1 MQSGVTLADRAVAY
15 GHKGHVVWLTGVPG
29 VGKSTLAR
37 YLERE
42 LFDRH
47 VKTFVLDGENLRFG
61 LSADLGF
68 TDADRSEQARRAGE
82 VARLFR
88 LAGFV
93 VIVALVSPFD
103 ADREY
108 ARTLV
113 GHESFSLIHLE
124 ALPAILR
131 ERDPHGLYSRVAG
144 GAAVAVP
151 GLNSPYEPPV
161 GAALQVDTGGES
173 IQASGARILGV
184 NNRDLRTFQVDLAVS
199 LRLADKIPSGVIK
212 VTESGI
218 NTADDVRQLRAAGYN
233 SFLVGE
239 HLMQSGDPARA
250 LQTLLS

>member
-1 MQSGVTLADRAVAY
+1 MILDGHDVVGGGIIQEAEELYRRSYRHGLPKSAGISPMQSGVTLADRAVAY

-113 GHESFSLIHLE
+113 GHENFTLIHLE
-124 ALPAILR
+124 ARPAILR
-131 ERDPHGLYSRVAG
+131 ERDPHGRHGTQRRSS
-144 GAAVAVP
+144 AAVDVR
-151 GLNSPYEPPV
+151 GRLRSDRE
-161 GAALQVDTGGES
+161 AADPRGSGEGGT
-173 IQASGARILGV
+173 RILPG
-184 NNRDLRTFQVDLAVS
+184 
-199 LRLADKIPSGVIK
+199 KG
-212 VTESGI
+212 
-218 NTADDVRQLRAAGYN
+218 TAGMARRARPG
-233 SFLVGE
+233 
-239 HLMQSGDPARA
+239 PARRYRR
-250 LQTLLS
+250 